1 MIALVLFQHLRKTKT
16 MGQTKQT
23 NWITKRIADTAEKA
37 CTKSVSLLKAKNAAG
52 FEDAVPKIR
61 ENFKSIRAALRLVRD
76 DHKSYKKE
84 NEFYRDEA
92 KKILV
97 VQQAIAMV
105 KAVDL
110 INEQYSE
117 RLYKNAFTDLREKL
131 ETHKKKEIES
141 ALNEEHIFQEMRQNL
156 DGKCGNF
163 KDTLSKPL
171 ARETIVS
178 GLKKVYERGRKA
190 QKKLSDTSTNETIH
204 ELQKRTNYLE
214 IQLALLSPIWSEMI
228 DVWQAELQ
236 KLSHLLLTSEALN
249 QLSGFLRDNS
259 DTKAK
264 EEGVYLMNTLIEGH
278 KEQVQQ
284 HAVLSA
290 QKIFS
295 LKPKH
300 FIKIFTT
307 AWDAYNSESA
317 QKILP

>member
-117 RLYKNAFTDLREKL
+117 RLYKLSLIHISEPTRRTPISYAVFCL
-131 ETHKKKEIES
+131 KKK
-141 ALNEEHIFQEMRQNL
+141 N
-156 DGKCGNF
+156 K
-163 KDTLSKPL
+163 
-171 ARETIVS
+171 
-178 GLKKVYERGRKA
+178 
-190 QKKLSDTSTNETIH
+190 
-204 ELQKRTNYLE
+204 
-214 IQLALLSPIWSEMI
+214 
-228 DVWQAELQ
+228 
-236 KLSHLLLTSEALN
+236 
-249 QLSGFLRDNS
+249 
-259 DTKAK
+259 
-264 EEGVYLMNTLIEGH
+264 
-278 KEQVQQ
+278 
-284 HAVLSA
+284 
-290 QKIFS
+290 
-295 LKPKH
+295 
-300 FIKIFTT
+300 
-307 AWDAYNSESA
+307 
-317 QKILP
+317 